1 LALSW
6 NVSDVVNHEDVCF
19 IILTEDDP
27 NHGLVAGD
35 RVLNPITNAL
45 IWSTISVDLP
55 GITRDN
61 AAEFYARL
69 RFTERHQGPFLI
81 RAEVDGK
88 RPEGPAAY
96 ITKDEVLAH
105 VGLKC
110 NVAPKTRAAWLKRWS
125 YDLDAYAREFD
136 KFRED
141 KHQEVMDF
149 LAEGR

>member
-19 IILTEDDP
+19 IILTEDEP
-27 NHGLVAGD
+27 NHGLKAGD
-35 RVLNPITNAL
+35 RVLNPVTNAL

-69 RFTERHQGPFLI
+69 RFTEKFMGPFLI

-88 RPEGPAAY
+88 RPEGPAAF
-96 ITKDEVLAH
+96 ITKDEVNAH

-110 NVAPKTRAAWLKRWS
+110 NVAPKSRAAWLKRWTH
-125 YDLDAYAREFD
+125 DLDAYVREFEAY
-136 KFRED
+136 KE
-141 KHQEVMDF
+141 KQAQEVTDF
-149 LAEGR
+149 LVGS